1 MWLDDQEKWLEEN
14 ESLDTHAEW
23 KTLLDSYSSLQVS
36 VSSTL
41 PPCLPPPCLSCPLM
55 LSVFIICCADIAQ
68 LLHTCSTSKGVANLL
83 SLGRDLILT
92 WDNVSYCSSIG

>member
-41 PPCLPPPCLSCPLM
+41 IPSLPPS
-55 LSVFIICCADIAQ
+55 
-68 LLHTCSTSKGVANLL
+68 L
-83 SLGRDLILT
+83 SLM
-92 WDNVSYCSSIG
+92 SSFVKCFHYLLC

>member
-23 KTLLDSYSSLQVS
+23 KMLLDSYSSLQVS

-41 PPCLPPPCLSCPLM
+41 IPFLP
-55 LSVFIICCADIAQ
+55 
-68 LLHTCSTSKGVANLL
+68 
-83 SLGRDLILT
+83 
-92 WDNVSYCSSIG
+92 VSRALFC

>member
-41 PPCLPPPCLSCPLM
+41 PSLPPCLSCPLM
-55 LSVFIICCADIAQ
+55 LSVFIICCADIAH

-92 WDNVSYCSSIG
+92 WDNVLL